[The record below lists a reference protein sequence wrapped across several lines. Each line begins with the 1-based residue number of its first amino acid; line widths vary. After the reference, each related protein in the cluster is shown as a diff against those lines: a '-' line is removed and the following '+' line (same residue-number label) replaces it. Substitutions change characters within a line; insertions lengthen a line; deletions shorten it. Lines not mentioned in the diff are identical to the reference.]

1 MSVSLNSGKGKV
13 IAFLRNTGVLC
24 LLLTCLSACKKDSPP
39 PPSTA
44 PGKATLIFPKQNEVC
59 TEGRI
64 LSLAE
69 TAIDFR
75 WETAENTDTY
85 ELTVKNLVTG
95 EVVSQSTAELHL
107 EMNLKRNA
115 PYSWF
120 IISKS
125 RQTGITA
132 KSDVFKFYNAG
143 PGILSYAPF
152 PAEIIAP
159 VMGQAVSVQ
168 NSMISLD
175 WNGNDVDGDL
185 INYDVYF
192 GTTQTP
198 ELLRSNLTE
207 SSLNEVSVKSKSTYY
222 WRVVSRD
229 RRGNTSDSGLFQFT
243 VN

>member
-1 MSVSLNSGKGKV
+1 MSISFTVRKGQA
-13 IAFLRNTGVLC
+13 AFLKYTGFLF
-24 LLLTCLSACKKDSPP
+24 LLVCLSACKKDSPP

-44 PGKATLIFPKQNEVC
+44 PGKATLIFPTQNEVC

-64 LSLAE
+64 LSPTE

-75 WETAENTDTY
+75 WGTAENTDTY

-95 EVVSQSTAELHL
+95 EVVSQSTGELHV

-115 PYSWF
+115 PYSWY
-120 IISKS
+120 ITSKS
-125 RQTGITA
+125 RQTGVTA

-152 PAEIIAP
+152 PAEIVSPI
-159 VMGQAVSVQ
+159 MGQVVTAQ
-168 NSMISLD
+168 NSTVRLD

-185 INYDVYF
+185 LNYDVYL
-192 GTTQTP
+192 GVTTAP
-198 ELLRSNLTE
+198 ELLRANLAE
-207 SSLNEVSVKSKSTYY
+207 SSLNEVTVKSKTIYY

-229 RRGNTSDSGLFQFT
+229 RLGNTSDSGLFQFS